1 MQGFDK
7 EIIINAMAKMMDNL
21 FRGDNLRNVKMSTI
35 IQVTEEGL
43 FEVKKSRR
51 DANGSRN
58 NIGQWAGTPYHWRG
72 HTTTKTKCSGG
83 EFVKEGEEIGD
94 VRVEALSTASEG

>member
-1 MQGFDK
+1 MEQGSNEKGARDEASNQINFLAAMQGFDK

-35 IQVTEEGL
+35 IQVTKEGL

-58 NIGQWAGTPYHWRG
+58 NIGQ
-72 HTTTKTKCSGG
+72 
-83 EFVKEGEEIGD
+83 
-94 VRVEALSTASEG
+94 